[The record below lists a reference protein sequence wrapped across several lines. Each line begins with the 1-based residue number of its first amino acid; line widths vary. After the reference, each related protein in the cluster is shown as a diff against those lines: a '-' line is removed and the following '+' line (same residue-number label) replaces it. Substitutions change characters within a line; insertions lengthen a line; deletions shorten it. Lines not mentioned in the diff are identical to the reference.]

1 MTFRTAFAVLAGA
14 LTLAL
19 AAPASAETPA
29 DFAKF
34 TEACLGAQQFLIGEL
49 PAGTDP
55 ATILTPLC
63 TCIVT
68 AFAPFS
74 QPEIDILATDLRG
87 EATEESHAAFPTYA
101 ALEEKARDG
110 LTTCF
115 SSPEIIALMP
125 APAAQ

>member
-1 MTFRTAFAVLAGA
+1 MGLARWRIVVMCALHALLAPHPGEPHMTFRTAFAVLAGA

-19 AAPASAETPA
+19 AAPVSAETPA
-29 DFAKF
+29 DFTNF
-34 TEACLGAQQFLIGEL
+34 TAACLGAQHFLIGEL

-74 QPEIDILATDLRG
+74 QNSAKERWSSG
-87 EATEESHAAFPTYA
+87 SGHAQEGQSKPF
-101 ALEEKARDG
+101 
-110 LTTCF
+110 F
-115 SSPEIIALMP
+115 
-125 APAAQ
+125 